1 MTGKTYCILGGGG
14 SFGIHAAL
22 YLLDHAE
29 PAKVVGVGR
38 NPLRPEPFT
47 LGIEKRD
54 RYEYRTFH
62 VVSELDLLLEYLDE
76 LRPDVIVNFAAQG
89 EGAASWRHSWRF
101 FDTNATALC
110 RLYEALSERQ
120 WFSPRYSAPEPH
132 APRGRFIHIGT
143 SELYGSVDAPA
154 PEDAPIRPSSPY
166 SASKAAFD
174 LYLLA
179 MVQQKRGAP
188 VNILRPSNCYCPGQL
203 LHRIIPKVI
212 VAGLLGRRV
221 PLHGGGRAKKSYLH
235 ARDLARAIYMVS
247 EADVA
252 GRVYNVGPEEPT
264 SIAEV
269 CRMCADALGLA
280 FEDLF
285 DAAPERLGQD
295 SQYWLDSSAIRRDVG
310 WEQQVGWERGLQ
322 EMVDWARNY
331 KYELADWPTDYRLR
345 A

>member
-29 PAKVVGVGR
+29 PAKVVGIGR
-38 NPLRPEPFT
+38 NPLRPGPFS
-47 LGIEKRD
+47 LGIEKRE

-62 VVSELDLLLEYLDE
+62 VGHETDLLLEYLDV
-76 LRPDVIVNFAAQG
+76 LRPDVIINFAAQG

-110 RLYEALSERQ
+110 RLYEELSKRKWQREYELP
-120 WFSPRYSAPEPH
+120 W
-132 APRGRFIHIGT
+132 APRFIQIGT

-154 PEDAPIRPSSPY
+154 TEDAPIRPSSPY
-166 SASKAAFD
+166 SASKVAFD

-179 MVQQKRGAP
+179 MAQQERGAP
-188 VNILRPSNCYCPGQL
+188 MNIIRPSNCYCPGQL
-203 LHRIIPKVI
+203 LHRIIPRAI
-212 VAGLLGRRV
+212 VAGLTGRKV

-235 ARDLARAIYMVS
+235 ARDLARAIYLVS

-252 GRVYNVGPEEPT
+252 GRVYNVGPLAST
-264 SIAEV
+264 SIGEVAE
-269 CRMCADALGLA
+269 MCAEALSLRL
-280 FEDLF
+280 EDLF
-285 DAAPERLGQD
+285 DVAPERLGQD
-295 SQYWLDSSAIRRDVG
+295 SQYWLDSSAIDCDLG
-310 WEQQVGWERGLQ
+310 WRPEIGWQSGLS
-322 EMVDWARNY
+322 EMVEWGRTY
-331 KYELADWPTDYRLR
+331 LPQLTEVSTDYHLR

>member
-14 SFGIHAAL
+14 SFGIHAAM
-22 YLLDHAE
+22 YLLDHAD

-38 NPLRPEPFT
+38 APLRPEPFS
-47 LGIEKRD
+47 LNIDKRD
-54 RYEYRTFH
+54 RYEYRQFH
-62 VVSELDLLLEYLDE
+62 IVHELDELLEYLDE

-110 RLYEALSERQ
+110 RLYEALGTKLPY
-120 WFSPRYSAPEPH
+120 FKTH
-132 APRGRFIHIGT
+132 NFRFIHIGT

-154 PEDAPIRPSSPY
+154 AEDAPIRPSSPY

-179 MVQQKRGAP
+179 MAQAGRGAP
-188 VNILRPSNCYCPGQL
+188 MNILRPSNCYCPGQL
-203 LHRIIPKVI
+203 LHRIIPRAI
-212 VAGLLGRRV
+212 VAGLTGRKV

-252 GRVYNVGPEEPT
+252 GCVYNVGPEMPT

-269 CRMCADALGLA
+269 GRMCAYALGVA

-285 DAAPERLGQD
+285 EVAPERLGQD
-295 SQYWLDSSAIRRDVG
+295 SQYWLDSSAIQRDVG
-310 WEQQVGWERGLQ
+310 WQPQI
-322 EMVDWARNY
+322 DWAQGLAEMGKWGMRY
-331 KYELADWPTDYRLR
+331 KDQLVDWPTDYQLR

>member
-1 MTGKTYCILGGGG
+1 MTSGKTYCILGGGG

-22 YLLDHAE
+22 YLLDHAD
-29 PAKVVGVGR
+29 PAKVVGIGR
-38 NPLRPEPFT
+38 NPLRPGPFS

-62 VVSELDLLLEYLDE
+62 VGHETDLLLEYLDV
-76 LRPDVIVNFAAQG
+76 LRPDVIINFAAQG

-110 RLYEALSERQ
+110 RLYEALSEA
-120 WFSPRYSAPEPH
+120 SAFH
-132 APRGRFIHIGT
+132 FLNARFIQIGT
-143 SELYGSVDAPA
+143 SELYGSVDVPA
-154 PEDAPIRPSSPY
+154 TEDAPIRPSSPY

-179 MVQQKRGAP
+179 MAQQERGVP
-188 VNILRPSNCYCPGQL
+188 MNIIRPSNCYCPGQL
-203 LHRIIPKVI
+203 LHRIIPKAI
-212 VAGLLGRRV
+212 VAGLTGRKV

-252 GRVYNVGPEEPT
+252 GRVYNVGPALPT
-264 SIAEV
+264 SINEV
-269 CRMCADALGLA
+269 ADLCAAALNMRLN
-280 FEDLF
+280 DLF
-285 DAAPERLGQD
+285 EIAPERLGQD
-295 SQYWLDSSAIRRDVG
+295 SQYWLDSTAIMHDIG
-310 WEQQVGWERGLQ
+310 WAPAIGWHEGLM
-322 EMVDWARNY
+322 EMVAWGHRY
-331 KYELADWPTDYRLR
+331 LPELAAATTDYQLR